1 MFDTIHVTDE
11 EMDAL
16 PDGVAGF
23 LAFESIVR
31 NRLNEIGK
39 SEQDGL
45 PSLDQRYSYFSH
57 ISEAADHF
65 GIDSIKDLRIAP
77 GNSWGYDESKKT
89 AQQIDSEV
97 MRLRF
102 QARRGRQETH
112 VELSQARRETIQ
124 HHIAQ
129 LRLRIADSD
138 LDAKKQEALNK
149 KLDQLL
155 AELNGTKKVDL
166 AKVMV
171 ILGSIATFTAAM
183 QQNIIKFP
191 ETMATIASLLDQEK
205 EEADARRLAH
215 TPTRLIEDKSPQSP
229 PPEDDIPF

>member
-11 EMDAL
+11 EMDDL
-16 PDGVAGF
+16 PEGVEGF
-23 LAFESIVR
+23 LAFESLVR
-31 NRLNEIGK
+31 NRLFDMGK

-57 ISEAADHF
+57 VSEAADHF
-65 GIDSIKDLRIAP
+65 DIPEVRELRIAP

-89 AQQIDSEV
+89 AQQIDTEV
-97 MRLRF
+97 MKLRF
-102 QARRGRQETH
+102 KNRRRRQGSYI
-112 VELSQARRETIQ
+112 ELSDGRTQTIQ

-129 LRLRIADSD
+129 LRVRIADSD
-138 LDAKKQEALNK
+138 LDPKKQAALNK
-149 KLDQLL
+149 KLDELL

-183 QQNIIKFP
+183 QQNVIKFP
-191 ETMATIASLLDQEK
+191 ETMATIAALLDQQKDET
-205 EEADARRLAH
+205 EALRLASA
-215 TPTRLIEDKSPQSP
+215 PKLLIEDKSTSSD
-229 PPEDDIPF
+229 DDIPF